1 MRGASPKARTTAA
14 PEITSDRKAS
24 SGDLVTLSSRFCS
37 RACLG
42 FGLGFGFGFGFGFGL
57 QVTG

>member
-42 FGLGFGFGFGFGFGL
+42 FGFGLGL
-57 QVTG
+57 QVTGEG